1 MITYGCLGI
10 LFLFVIIK
18 ITAYFKR
25 KKNAPTPEQLH
36 QTLLEV
42 VNSEREQHG

>member
-25 KKNAPTPEQLH
+25 KKSAPTPEQLH

-42 VNSEREQHG
+42 ANSQREQHG

>member
-18 ITAYFKR
+18 ITAYHKR
-25 KKNAPTPEQLH
+25 KKNAKAPEQLH
-36 QTLLEV
+36 QTLMDV
-42 VNSEREQHG
+42 ANPKRERHG

>member
-18 ITAYFKR
+18 ITAYSKR
-25 KKNAPTPEQLH
+25 KKNAPTPEQLQ
-36 QTLLEV
+36 QTLLEAA
-42 VNSEREQHG
+42 NSKREQHG